1 MGKQMPLLFLAGNKF
16 DLSHMRVVKP
26 EAHTKLAA
34 SKSMEDF
41 YVSAKTGDSVH
52 EMFVK
57 VAGDLAGVVIS
68 KPSIKEVGTLRLSL
82 GGSKGD
88 PSRDYQ
94 P

>member
-1 MGKQMPLLFLAGNKF
+1 MPLLFLAGNKF

-26 EAHTKLAA
+26 EAHTKLSA

-41 YVSAKTGDSVH
+41 FVSAKTGDSVH

-68 KPSIKEVGTLRLSL
+68 KPSIKEVRESEFI

-88 PSRDYQ
+88 SSRNHQ
-94 P
+94 S

>member
-1 MGKQMPLLFLAGNKF
+1 MPLLFLAGNKF

-68 KPSIKEVGTLRLSL
+68 KPSIKEVGLWDYI
-82 GGSKGD
+82 GGSEGD
-88 PSRDYQ
+88 PGRDHQ